1 MKYAEPLF
9 RPPAEADSL
18 IFQVAYGCPHN
29 SCLFCLMYK
38 GVRYKIRNWDEIR
51 EEIEEAGRSYPET
64 KRIFLADGDVMNL
77 DYNYLSDILRLLNE
91 NFPNLARVNVYANG
105 SSIVAKSSEELV
117 KLKELKLNTLY
128 LGLETGDDELLKRVM
143 KNENVNTMVDSVL
156 LAQSCGLRCSVMVL
170 LGLGGRKI
178 SLTHSEKTASALNRM
193 QPRLLSFLRFIEF
206 PETNP
211 LRRING
217 YETVTEYEAVQ
228 ELYRMIEG
236 LDLKKTV
243 VRANHSSNP
252 VLLEGRLPQDKTRLL
267 KEIEN
272 MLSVGYLD
280 RKGRGTIP
288 FRL

>member
-1 MKYAEPLF
+1 MKYEEPLF

-38 GVRYKIRNWDEIR
+38 GVPYKIRNLDELSR
-51 EEIEEAGRSYPET
+51 EVVKAGRSYPET
-64 KRIFLADGDVMNL
+64 KRVFLADGDVMNL
-77 DYNYLSDILRLLNE
+77 DYNYLSKILRLLNE

-105 SSIVAKSSEELV
+105 SSIVAKSSEQLL

-128 LGLETGDDELLKRVM
+128 LGLETGDDELLKLVM
-143 KNENVNTMVDSVL
+143 KSEDVNTMVESVL

-170 LGLGGRKI
+170 LGLGGRKM
-178 SLTHSEKTASALNRM
+178 SLAHSEKTSSVLNRM

-206 PETNP
+206 PQTNP
-211 LRRING
+211 PWRIGG
-217 YETVTEYEAVQ
+217 YEPVSEYGAVQ

-236 LDLKKTV
+236 LELKRTV

-252 VLLEGRLPQDKTRLL
+252 VPLEGRFPQDKARLL
-267 KEIEN
+267 GEIEN
-272 MLSVGYLD
+272 MLSSGRLD
-280 RKGRGTIP
+280 RKGRGKIP
-288 FRL
+288 FWL